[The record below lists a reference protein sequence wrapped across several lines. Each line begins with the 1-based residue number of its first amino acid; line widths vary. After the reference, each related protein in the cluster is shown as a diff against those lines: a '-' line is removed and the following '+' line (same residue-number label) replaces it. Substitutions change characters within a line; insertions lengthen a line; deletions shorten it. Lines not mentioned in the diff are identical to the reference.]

1 MQRPLAHQLAVGLLA
16 ILWLGL
22 IGGIVLVWR
31 NDAAPFEIFAGV
43 FWSSAW
49 YFWLARV
56 WLGGPMAIGLMRKA
70 LFAICPIMIGGAAI
84 AIGINGGKV
93 YPSQLIGIAAAL
105 CGIAGG
111 MLLGRE
117 DVKRWSQSTVEA
129 KVLRQPPDGTAFDL
143 RAAALRQNRGMF
155 GCLMI
160 VIAAVVLIVV
170 GVIGGMLPE
179 DRGVNAPDYIAF
191 MVGVVLV
198 AAIGIAGY
206 IRINLQAKAMGVL
219 TVTERGINDYPW
231 SRLRS
236 VALSYVGEGGIVAGV
251 RRYPGAR
258 LDLSLYD
265 EPDEHHL
272 ALPND
277 ANLHGAIAAA
287 LATHCPDGVFLG
299 WVQRAEGRRRRVH
312 GRSPPGQPS

>member
-1 MQRPLAHQLAVGLLA
+1 MQRPLAHGLAVGLLA

-43 FWSSAW
+43 FWSSVW

-70 LFAICPIMIGGAAI
+70 LFAICPIMIGGSAI
-84 AIGINGGKV
+84 AIGITGGKV
-93 YPSQLIGIAAAL
+93 YPSQLIGVAAAL

-111 MLLGRE
+111 VLLGRE
-117 DVKRWSQSTVEA
+117 DVKRWSQSTVQA
-129 KVLRQPPDGTAFDL
+129 KVLHQPPDGTAFDL
-143 RAAALRQNRGMF
+143 RATALRQNRGMF

-170 GVIGGMLPE
+170 GVIGEMLPE

-198 AAIGIAGY
+198 VAIGIAGY
-206 IRINLQAKAMGVL
+206 IRIDLQAKAMGVL
-219 TVTERGINDYPW
+219 TVTERGIQAPLGRPVIRGRSGDRGRGPQVPGGAA
-231 SRLRS
+231 RPVPLRR
-236 VALSYVGEGGIVAGV
+236 AGRAPPRPAQ
-251 RRYPGAR
+251 RRQPAR
-258 LDLSLYD
+258 LARGGAGDSL
-265 EPDEHHL
+265 P
-272 ALPND
+272 
-277 ANLHGAIAAA
+277 
-287 LATHCPDGVFLG
+287 
-299 WVQRAEGRRRRVH
+299 RRRVPRL
-312 GRSPPGQPS
+312 GPAD